1 MFIYTL
7 QCHERIKMCSSQ
19 HLSSCGHFVP
29 FGSEG
34 RGILSW
40 TMHIKLPEPTHSL
53 GKIRIKTR
61 MMTVGGNDDNYT
73 SPNTKQ
79 LMSRTKEY
87 TNDACKVF

>member
-1 MFIYTL
+1 
-7 QCHERIKMCSSQ
+7 MCSSQ
-19 HLSSCGHFVP
+19 HLVAILVEHPVD
-29 FGSEG
+29 GSEG

>member
-1 MFIYTL
+1 M
-7 QCHERIKMCSSQ
+7 
-19 HLSSCGHFVP
+19 P

-34 RGILSW
+34 RCILSW

-61 MMTVGGNDDNYT
+61 MTTVGGNDGNYT

-79 LMSRTKEY
+79 LMPRTKDY
-87 TNDACKVF
+87 TNDAYKVF